1 MGTMQAVPGVTAH
14 SAAAAAWEDL
24 LKVSNNNSSKVNLS
38 SNKDGEDAL
47 EDSVAVE
54 TVSK

>member
-1 MGTMQAVPGVTAH
+1 MGARQAAPGVTAH
-14 SAAAAAWEDL
+14 SAAAAAWEDH

-47 EDSVAVE
+47 GDSAAVE